1 MATEPRS
8 FEEAITAKDFSSED
22 YCGTSYAA
30 KLLGLS
36 VATVQSLVE
45 KGEIE
50 AWKTLGGH
58 RRISLQALN
67 IYRAKNNPQIP
78 KIDVDP
84 KNRLRVLLVE
94 DDEDT
99 RELYKCQ
106 FEEWNLPVD
115 CTWMPSAIEAL
126 MDIASMRPDLL
137 ITDLSMPG
145 VDGIEMLKALK
156 RNQQLADMHIV
167 VISGLPIEAIEA
179 RGGLPPHSQLL
190 QKPVNFDW
198 LQGYLT
204 ALVSVNVKWRGGAP
218 PSSRRAA
225 LEQTASSA
233 ISMNKPARDE
243 AGAQNVMA

>member
-1 MATEPRS
+1 MAREPKS
-8 FEEAITAKDFSSED
+8 FEAAITAADFSSED

-58 RRISLQALN
+58 RRIALKSIN
-67 IYRAKNNPQIP
+67 TYLSKHSPQLSR
-78 KIDVDP
+78 IDTDP
-84 KNRLRVLLVE
+84 KHRLRVLMVE
-94 DDEDT
+94 DDEAT
-99 RELYKCQ
+99 RELYRYQ
-106 FEEWNLPVD
+106 FEDWDLPVD
-115 CTWMPSAIEAL
+115 CTWMPSALEAM

-156 RNQQLADMHIV
+156 RNLQLADMQIV
-167 VISGLPIEAIEA
+167 VISGLPPEAVAE
-179 RGGLPPHSQLL
+179 RGGLPPHAHLL

-198 LQGYLT
+198 LHGYLT
-204 ALVSVNVKWRGGAP
+204 ALLTANRKWRH
-218 PSSRRAA
+218 
-225 LEQTASSA
+225 
-233 ISMNKPARDE
+233 
-243 AGAQNVMA
+243 

>member
-1 MATEPRS
+1 MPREPKS
-8 FEEAITAKDFSSED
+8 FEAAITAADFSSED

-58 RRISLQALN
+58 RRIALKSIN
-67 IYRAKNNPQIP
+67 TYLAKHSPQISR
-78 KIDVDP
+78 IDTDP
-84 KNRLRVLLVE
+84 KHRLRVLMVE
-94 DDEDT
+94 DDEAT
-99 RELYKCQ
+99 RELYRYQ
-106 FEEWNLPVD
+106 FEDWDLPVD
-115 CTWMPSAIEAL
+115 CTWMPSALEAM

-156 RNQQLADMHIV
+156 RNLQLADMQIV
-167 VISGLPIEAIEA
+167 VISGLPPEAVAE
-179 RGGLPPHSQLL
+179 RGGLPPHAHLL

-198 LQGYLT
+198 LHGYLT
-204 ALVSVNVKWRGGAP
+204 ALLTANRKWRH
-218 PSSRRAA
+218 
-225 LEQTASSA
+225 
-233 ISMNKPARDE
+233 
-243 AGAQNVMA
+243 